1 LPKDHPEPIYVSM
14 SDAKFGGM
22 PPDTRALYLSD
33 EALKQGLDLLF
44 LAARDVAGKAAPVL
58 AQAGLGR
65 AHARA
70 LHFIARNPGLS
81 VAELLGFLKITKQS
95 LNRVLN
101 ELIDGNFVERKTGL
115 KDRRTRRL
123 QLTPQG
129 TVLAEAVWQIQRPML
144 VSAFK
149 SAGQDAVNGYRK
161 VLIGMTGEPE
171 RWRNKS

>member
-1 LPKDHPEPIYVSM
+1 M
-14 SDAKFGGM
+14 SDLKPGGV

-44 LAARDVAGKAAPVL
+44 IAARDVAGKSAAVL
-58 AQAGLGR
+58 SEAGLGR

-101 ELIDGNFVERKTGL
+101 DLLNGGFVERKTGMQ
-115 KDRRTRRL
+115 DRRTRSL
-123 QLTPQG
+123 QLTPAG
-129 TVLAEAVWQIQRPML
+129 RALADAVWNAQRPMIAA
-144 VSAFK
+144 AFRA
-149 SAGQDAVNGYRK
+149 AGQEAVNGFRK
-161 VLIGMTGEPE
+161 VLIGMAGDPE
-171 RWRNKS
+171 RWRKNR

>member
-1 LPKDHPEPIYVSM
+1 
-14 SDAKFGGM
+14 M

-44 LAARDVAGKAAPVL
+44 VAARDVAGKSAVVL
-58 AQAGLGR
+58 AEAGLGR

-70 LHFIARNPGLS
+70 LHFIGRNPGLS

-101 ELIDGNFVERKTGL
+101 DLLTGGFVERKTGMQ
-115 KDRRTRRL
+115 DRRTRRL
-123 QLTPQG
+123 YLTTEG
-129 TVLAEAVWQIQRPML
+129 KVLADAVWNAQRPIL
-144 VSAFK
+144 ASAFK
-149 SAGQDAVNGYRK
+149 TAGQDAVNGYRK

-171 RWRNKS
+171 RWRTKA

>member
-1 LPKDHPEPIYVSM
+1 MPDLKSV
-14 SDAKFGGM
+14 GV

-44 LAARDVAGKAAPVL
+44 VAARDVAGKSATVL
-58 AQAGLGR
+58 AEAGLGR

-101 ELIDGNFVERKTGL
+101 DLLRGGFVERKTGMQ
-115 KDRRTRRL
+115 DRRTRRL
-123 QLTPQG
+123 HLTATG
-129 TVLAEAVWQIQRPML
+129 KTLADAVWNAQRPL
-144 VSAFK
+144 LAAAFR
-149 SAGQDAVNGYRK
+149 SAGQDAVGGYRK
-161 VLIGMTGEPE
+161 VLIGLAGDPE
-171 RWRNKS
+171 RWRKNP

>member
-1 LPKDHPEPIYVSM
+1 M
-14 SDAKFGGM
+14 SDLKPGGT

-33 EALKQGLDLLF
+33 EALKQALDLLF
-44 LAARDVAGKAAPVL
+44 VAARDISGKSSTVL

-101 ELIDGNFVERKTGL
+101 DLLSGGFVERKTGMQ
-115 KDRRTRRL
+115 DRRTREL
-123 QLTPQG
+123 QLTASG
-129 TVLAEAVWQIQRPML
+129 KALADAVWHAQRPMIAA
-144 VSAFK
+144 AFK
-149 SAGQDAVNGYRK
+149 AAGQDAVNGYRK
-161 VLIGMTGEPE
+161 VLIGITGDPE
-171 RWRNKS
+171 RWRKNP